1 MPNLLGKTLFS
12 GESVD
17 GVIRFAH
24 SAESAADSEGRVRLQ
39 HNAGDGVDIAEVDL
53 DRGLVLR
60 ADKSV
65 GGGALSWDVK
75 IDNASFVVLH
85 FVRIC

>member
-24 SAESAADSEGRVRLQ
+24 SAESAADGKGGVRLQ

-53 DRGLVLR
+53 DRGLVL
-60 ADKSV
+60 
-65 GGGALSWDVK
+65 K
-75 IDNASFVVLH
+75 IKNNSFLLNKNRTFAPISRLEAVH
-85 FVRIC
+85 FRGM